1 MNTVAAGIVVYNP
14 DHNRL
19 IQCINHLEKQVACI
33 IIYDNSTEKESNF
46 DFGDKVVYISNHKND
61 GVAHA
66 LNEIFKKAKS
76 LGYKWLL
83 TMDQDTIVPDDM
95 VETFANFFNEKG
107 VGIIC
112 PQVIDK
118 RRVYLKI
125 DDAKD
130 EISNISFCITS
141 ASCTNIEIWDKLG
154 GFDEF
159 LFIDFVDN
167 EYCKRLVLNGYKI
180 LRCNNIIIDQEFGK
194 IQLKSPY
201 WVKFYTRLSS
211 ILNNK
216 NVAKL
221 SYKKEVSPLRVYYV
235 HRNLLYLNK
244 KYKNYGGIGYDNFYC
259 NSFGGFLLYF
269 SLPSFVRAS
278 RKLLV
283 LKAIL
288 KGLYDGFQSRAN
300 VTKYQVI

>member
-1 MNTVAAGIVVYNP
+1 M
-14 DHNRL
+14 
-19 IQCINHLEKQVACI
+19 
-33 IIYDNSTEKESNF
+33 
-46 DFGDKVVYISNHKND
+46 
-61 GVAHA
+61 
-66 LNEIFKKAKS
+66 
-76 LGYKWLL
+76 
-83 TMDQDTIVPDDM
+83 
-95 VETFANFFNEKG
+95 
-107 VGIIC
+107 
-112 PQVIDK
+112 
-118 RRVYLKI
+118 
-125 DDAKD
+125 
-130 EISNISFCITS
+130 FCITS